1 MPIVPRSVSATR
13 SPAPEVLLAETSSWI
28 AENWLRIAIAVG
40 IATAIVLLLL
50 TIQKMAQRLCRE
62 GDALVGWRTIVGR
75 VAARTRFWFLVILSA
90 RIVDGYAETP
100 LWLDRT
106 IGFLFTIGITLQ
118 AAIWAREVVLGVV
131 EHRAGGA
138 QHANGALSSALGI
151 IRALVTFLVFA
162 LALVLILGN
171 LGVNVAGLVAGLGIG
186 GIAIGLA
193 AQGIF
198 SDLFAGVSILFDRPF
213 KVGDVIGWGENIGT
227 VETIGMRTTRVR
239 LVTGELLIVSNK
251 NLLDKEIRN
260 ITVRDHIRLSFAIGV
275 TYETRP
281 EVLAR
286 IPAMLREIGEAENV
300 TVARAGFEAFG
311 ASSLDFMFIVDVPG
325 ADWGIAHPT
334 RDRLVVAII
343 DRFAAEGIHIAY
355 PTQTTYT
362 AAPDGTIIMP
372 YPDVSAANAG
382 DGGDGSVR
390 DPARK
395 A

>member
-106 IGFLFTIGITLQ
+106 IGFLFTIGMTLQ

-251 NLLDKEIRN
+251 NLLDKEISN
-260 ITVRDHIRLSFAIGV
+260 LTVRDHIRLTFAIGV
-275 TYETRP
+275 AYETP
-281 EVLAR
+281 LEVLGR
-286 IPAMLREIGEAENV
+286 IPAILKALGEAQGAK
-300 TVARAGFEAFG
+300 VARAGLEAFG
-311 ASSLDFMFIVDVPG
+311 ASSLDFTLILDVPG
-325 ADWGIAHPT
+325 ADWNVAHPL
-334 RDRLVVAII
+334 RDRLLVAIME
-343 DRFAAEGIHIAY
+343 RFSAEGISIPY
-355 PTQTTYT
+355 PTQTTFT
-362 AAPDGTIIMP
+362 AAPDGTLIMP
-372 YPDVSAANAG
+372 YPEGAVVPVKAAQ
-382 DGGDGSVR
+382 
-390 DPARK
+390 P
-395 A
+395 

>member
-62 GDALVGWRTIVGR
+62 GDALVGWRTIIGR

>member
-106 IGFLFTIGITLQ
+106 IGFLFTIGMTLQ

>member
-106 IGFLFTIGITLQ
+106 IGFLFTIGMTLQ

-395 A
+395 V

>member
-62 GDALVGWRTIVGR
+62 GDALVGWRTIIGR

-395 A
+395 V